1 MSVSIG
7 LSILEL
13 HKFKTMISL
22 RICDRRFRPL
32 KSVTF
37 NREVLTEITINL
49 NIDFIMLVILF
60 CLILLA
66 NMKYML
72 VFCINSVL

>member
-1 MSVSIG
+1 
-7 LSILEL
+7 
-13 HKFKTMISL
+13 MISL

-37 NREVLTEITINL
+37 NREVLIEITINL
-49 NIDFIMLVILF
+49 NIDCIMLVILF